1 MACVQ
6 PLGLPLQDIVG
17 TGFEHEGTERN
28 RLAKQGWKE
37 GDLGKGD
44 FNVENEFE
52 KEMNP
57 VVIDYDGDDNNDN
70 VKGKGK
76 EDKDAF
82 FSTNAFDLKT
92 YLEETFEVKIKR
104 VFQPSQERFCFVTF
118 ESNADARKMCE
129 KKTIE
134 LKEKEETLKVK
145 VHAAKYA
152 NAKVQKW
159 RLKVREAKA
168 MDVLKQKEP
177 KSESG
182 ESLGANLFAAEEE
195 LN

>member
-57 VVIDYDGDDNNDN
+57 VVIDYDGDDDNDN
-70 VKGKGK
+70 VVKGK

-168 MDVLKQKEP
+168 MDILKQKEP

-182 ESLGANLFAAEEE
+182 ESLGANVFAAEEE

>member
-70 VKGKGK
+70 VEGK

-177 KSESG
+177 KSETG
-182 ESLGANLFAAEEE
+182 ESLGANVFAAEEE

>member
-57 VVIDYDGDDNNDN
+57 VVIDYDGDDNNDKS
-70 VKGKGK
+70 VKGK
-76 EDKDAF
+76 EDKEDAL

-152 NAKVQKW
+152 SAKVQKW

-182 ESLGANLFAAEEE
+182 ESLGANVFAAEEE

>member
-57 VVIDYDGDDNNDN
+57 VVIDYDGDDNNDKS
-70 VKGKGK
+70 VKGK
-76 EDKDAF
+76 EDKEDAF
-82 FSTNAFDLKT
+82 FFDELVRFENLLGRNVRGEDQKGFSTVPR
-92 YLEETFEVKIKR
+92 TFLFR
-104 VFQPSQERFCFVTF
+104 
-118 ESNADARKMCE
+118 D
-129 KKTIE
+129 
-134 LKEKEETLKVK
+134 
-145 VHAAKYA
+145 
-152 NAKVQKW
+152 
-159 RLKVREAKA
+159 VREQRGREE
-168 MDVLKQKEP
+168 DVREENDRAERERRDVK
-177 KSESG
+177 G
-182 ESLGANLFAAEEE
+182 ESARGEICQRESSKVALKSPRGEGDGCSQAKRTKK
-195 LN
+195 

>member
-57 VVIDYDGDDNNDN
+57 VVIDYDGDDDNDKS
-70 VKGKGK
+70 VK
-76 EDKDAF
+76 DKDA
-82 FSTNAFDLKT
+82 
-92 YLEETFEVKIKR
+92 
-104 VFQPSQERFCFVTF
+104 VFRRTRS
-118 ESNADARKMCE
+118 
-129 KKTIE
+129 I
-134 LKEKEETLKVK
+134 
-145 VHAAKYA
+145 
-152 NAKVQKW
+152 
-159 RLKVREAKA
+159 
-168 MDVLKQKEP
+168 
-177 KSESG
+177 
-182 ESLGANLFAAEEE
+182 
-195 LN
+195 

>member
-57 VVIDYDGDDNNDN
+57 VVIDYDGDDNNDKS
-70 VKGKGK
+70 VKGK
-76 EDKDAF
+76 EDKEDANDF
-82 FSTNAFDLKT
+82 RREDDDD
-92 YLEETFEVKIKR
+92 EVTTL
-104 VFQPSQERFCFVTF
+104 VLLL
-118 ESNADARKMCE
+118 RKGR
-129 KKTIE
+129 KNHRRYGR
-134 LKEKEETLKVK
+134 LRRRHHRGVK
-145 VHAAKYA
+145 
-152 NAKVQKW
+152 
-159 RLKVREAKA
+159 
-168 MDVLKQKEP
+168 
-177 KSESG
+177 
-182 ESLGANLFAAEEE
+182 
-195 LN
+195 